1 MISPRHCQF
10 DRQRGVT
17 LTELLIVIVIIAI
30 VCSFALMQRG
40 SANSQ
45 FQRQNIALQLK
56 TAFERA
62 RFDSV
67 KRRATGGNVAKV
79 VLNTGNFTLWTD
91 KNMDGTPAS
100 TETDYTDF
108 SGQNIV
114 IAGNGSVTLPF
125 TVYYNLRGEA
135 TDSSGNPISPAFYV
149 CNANCT
155 SVNSSNANLVVVTP
169 TGTVNLLGG
178 GSSVPS
184 FPNPS
189 ESNVGASANINPL
202 VTLP

>member
-1 MISPRHCQF
+1 
-10 DRQRGVT
+10 
-17 LTELLIVIVIIAI
+17 VIIIIAV
-30 VCSFALMQRG
+30 VCTVAVMQRG

-45 FQRQNIALQLK
+45 FQRQNVALQLK

-67 KRRATGGNVAKV
+67 KRRATGSNVAKV
-79 VLNTGNFTLWTD
+79 VINGGNFTLWAD

-114 IAGNGSVTLPF
+114 IAGNGGITLPF

-149 CNANCT
+149 CNASCA

-169 TGTVNLLGG
+169 TGTVNLLRG
-178 GSSVPS
+178 GSAIPS

-189 ESNVGASANINPL
+189 ESNIGASANINPL